1 MVFGLIGFSERYK
14 SPDPI
19 KGITVRGETV
29 LRARPSDT
37 RQKKEK
43 KRKKNDSS
51 DSPLHYL
58 VIDCWG
64 VSYGIFIIICNYY
77 LFKE

>member
-43 KRKKNDSS
+43 KRKKMIH
-51 DSPLHYL
+51 PIHHY
-58 VIDCWG
+58 
-64 VSYGIFIIICNYY
+64 II
-77 LFKE
+77 